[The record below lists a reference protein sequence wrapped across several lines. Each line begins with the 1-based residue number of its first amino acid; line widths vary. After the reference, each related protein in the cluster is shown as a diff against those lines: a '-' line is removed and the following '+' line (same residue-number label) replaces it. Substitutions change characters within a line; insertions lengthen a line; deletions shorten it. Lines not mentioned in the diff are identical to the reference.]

1 MKEWTLIFPLHCD
14 LAELSLSF
22 TLYFPFRSDLLKEFY
37 HSEVIW
43 WTLNSRLISLTLFVK
58 QVIILVQSFLDNDFL
73 LDFSLVVSLQFVPLR
88 CSVLSISRNSVHNS
102 DAFTF
107 MLIAH
112 WNFHWRNISSFEEHL
127 LRKLS
132 LMAEPKCNGTSRTRY
147 ILLVTD
153 FSLPNLRFLNRQSI
167 DGKINAKH
175 GRY

>member
-1 MKEWTLIFPLHCD
+1 MRRTEIKVNMKISKVKEWTLIFPLHCD

-22 TLYFPFRSDLLKEFY
+22 TLYFPFRSDLLKGFY

-88 CSVLSISRNSVHNS
+88 CSVLSISRNSVRNS

-107 MLIAH
+107 MLIETSIGEI
-112 WNFHWRNISSFEEHL
+112 FHLSRNICSESF
-127 LRKLS
+127 RWW
-132 LMAEPKCNGTSRTRY
+132 
-147 ILLVTD
+147 
-153 FSLPNLRFLNRQSI
+153 PNRNVMGHQELDIFLW
-167 DGKINAKH
+167 
-175 GRY
+175 